1 MKYYLK
7 ETAKTIFKE
16 NLITTIIVIVVTIN
30 TVNMVIIINIATII
44 LLVSFF
50 SSFFLLLLEYFS
62 LRIQSNEFFPTPTN
76 SFFSIFWGTAME
88 IRHFCFF
95 VLPLPKI
102 CYM

>member
-44 LLVSFF
+44 SLVSFF

-62 LRIQSNEFFPTPTN
+62 LRIQSNEFFPIPTN
-76 SFFSIFWGTAME
+76 SFFSIF
-88 IRHFCFF
+88 
-95 VLPLPKI
+95 
-102 CYM
+102 